1 MRVLGYTRV
10 STDEQESGMYAQAQA
25 IDAEVKRRDWTMDLA
40 YEDPG
45 YSAKDLNRP
54 GIQMALK
61 TLREGTADVLM
72 VAKLDRLSRSVLDF
86 SQLVERAQKEGWSIV
101 CLDIGVDTT
110 TPGGELVA
118 NVLAAVSQWERKL
131 IGARTKEAL
140 AVKKANGVKLGRPRT
155 LDEDTRAYI
164 WHQRHSGFSYAQIAR
179 VLNEGDVPPAHG
191 GKKWWPETVR
201 GIVQSEGG

>member
-1 MRVLGYTRV
+1 MRVFGYARV
-10 STDEQESGMYAQAQA
+10 STDEQEAGIQGQCEA
-25 IDAEVKRRDWTMDLA
+25 IRTEIARRDWTKHHVFIDN
-40 YEDPG
+40 G

-54 GIQMALK
+54 AIKDALEA
-61 TLREGTADVLM
+61 LRKGDAEILM
-72 VAKLDRLSRSVLDF
+72 VAKLDRLSRSLLDF
-86 SQLVERAQKEGWSIV
+86 TALTAQAKKEGWAIV
-101 CLDIGVDTT
+101 ALDIGVDMT
-110 TPGGELVA
+110 TPSGEMVA
-118 NVLAAVSQWERKL
+118 NVLATFAQFERQL
-131 IGARTKEAL
+131 IGQRTKEAL